1 MRTNYIHF
9 DLVAAK
15 DAEKLHKDELTWFGR
30 FFGLLVAKIHLNAYL
45 LWNFKNGECEFES
58 SGEDGKTNML
68 GTTTGSIFDGNL
80 CVKRVFWC
88 VGRQASPE
96 GCLWVSALNE
106 KRYESR

>member
-1 MRTNYIHF
+1 MNYTLHF

-15 DAEKLHKDELTWFGR
+15 DAERLHKDEVTWFGR
-30 FFGLLVAKIHLNAYL
+30 LSGLLAAKVRLNVYL
-45 LWNFKNGECEFES
+45 LWNLKKGECEFQS
-58 SGEDGKTNML
+58 SGEDGRTNVL

-96 GCLWVSALNE
+96 GYLWVSQLNK
-106 KRYESR
+106 KRV